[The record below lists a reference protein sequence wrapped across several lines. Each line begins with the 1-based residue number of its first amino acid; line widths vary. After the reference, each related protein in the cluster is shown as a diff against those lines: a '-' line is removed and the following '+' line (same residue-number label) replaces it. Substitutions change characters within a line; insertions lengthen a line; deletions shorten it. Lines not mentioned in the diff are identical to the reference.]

1 MLYLGLSIIIS
12 TLFLFLLWQLLQRL
26 QSHCLNYIFHE
37 TPDNLWWLSIMH
49 SATFLFPV
57 IHGLWTI
64 LSYPQLYSS
73 SEWVPIVMDL
83 GTLWFSDSI
92 VQLISNLCF
101 VLAGFLL
108 FEDFFLSL
116 LIFAENNC
124 KIVSEE
130 RVLRILSLPWE
141 DITQMLIWW
150 RLPVLLFGLFH
161 WKVNGVHSRFTL
173 LKVGVWI

>member
-1 MLYLGLSIIIS
+1 
-12 TLFLFLLWQLLQRL
+12 
-26 QSHCLNYIFHE
+26 
-37 TPDNLWWLSIMH
+37 
-49 SATFLFPV
+49 
-57 IHGLWTI
+57 
-64 LSYPQLYSS
+64 
-73 SEWVPIVMDL
+73 MDL

-173 LKVGVWI
+173 LKVPCLDLMEIRNEYLNKFTIPKFLKCRLFDSPRFKSS